1 MGKLAQ
7 RGYDLSLWGN
17 LNEQM
22 EIYYNIQETIP
33 MLEEELSDIAKET
46 GDSKGGS
53 EFLSYQVLGMN
64 KWNYVLFPKVLLG
77 SPNENFLVWGLYRKA
92 KLNWDFFLPHFQS
105 LVELWFSK
113 HCLWWLSAC
122 SYLIGFCLLSQ
133 LLGNQVLPL
142 GHYAYNSSISQ
153 QVDG

>member
-64 KWNYVLFPKVLLG
+64 K
-77 SPNENFLVWGLYRKA
+77 
-92 KLNWDFFLPHFQS
+92 
-105 LVELWFSK
+105 
-113 HCLWWLSAC
+113 
-122 SYLIGFCLLSQ
+122 
-133 LLGNQVLPL
+133 
-142 GHYAYNSSISQ
+142 
-153 QVDG
+153 